1 MRSARCGRPRGHYL
15 ALHDIQMRDGETTLE
30 GSTQHLRD
38 LRGLMTYV
46 PPGSRVS
53 GWSSYK
59 ESPNG
64 YLAVIFDPSV
74 ICSEMGERSVSRD
87 PRPMLYF
94 ENPSLRATLSKI
106 ASILNRDSPVDG
118 VYAETLTLL
127 AVLEL
132 ERIQR
137 DGAQILPP
145 VTGRLTPAQQRA
157 VQDFIA
163 ENLHLNL
170 SLSNLAEVTGLSRF
184 HFARAFKQTFGIA
197 PHQFV
202 VRQRID
208 RAKLSL
214 AKTDTPIIAI
224 SESIGFRSASH
235 FAQAFNKA
243 TGDTPAQ
250 FRRRNR

>member
-1 MRSARCGRPRGHYL
+1 
-15 ALHDIQMRDGETTLE
+15 
-30 GSTQHLRD
+30 
-38 LRGLMTYV
+38 
-46 PPGSRVS
+46 
-53 GWSSYK
+53 
-59 ESPNG
+59 
-64 YLAVIFDPSV
+64 
-74 ICSEMGERSVSRD
+74 
-87 PRPMLYF
+87 MLYF